1 MADRRSVAFL
11 TSLALHGAVV
21 AIMLV
26 VAYAGRMDSAREPAT
41 FELVDGEGDN
51 FGATVAPALGSSGGI
66 KVPAE
71 AMPPV
76 VPPKIDL
83 TPPETV
89 KPVAPAPVAA
99 PAPVPV
105 ATPTEKTPDAKATAP
120 TKERTLAEQFRR
132 KAIVAESKVKMQ
144 VLREKAAEAKRLE
157 KERQEEE
164 RRAKAAAALRVDAE
178 GIAKGVK
185 GGSTANKEGGAGG
198 KALSRSDGPVMDA
211 YFALLRDRLV
221 KALDKPPG
229 VSDTLVAE
237 VEFQLGADGSLSAA
251 KIIGPSGSA
260 DFDRAVLD
268 AFSRVHLP
276 KRPDGNT
283 SVHSLKFRTKDLE
296 N

>member
-1 MADRRSVAFL
+1 MSAVPITAAPPMADRRSVAFL

-157 KERQEEE
+157 KERQEE
-164 RRAKAAAALRVDAE
+164 DAE